1 MVISVSFE
9 QSRKTLSEISVILFG
24 MSITERPAQPSKA
37 PTPIEAVLSLSV
49 TMTSAVQFSNAVSPI
64 VATPDRSTDV
74 SAVQFLNVPSSM
86 AARVGDRVISFNCEH
101 PEKASVPIA
110 ETFSRFPISVSS
122 AQFLNAPAAI
132 SSIVS
137 GRSIVC
143 KAVDSNALAP
153 TLVTSTPFSK

>member
-1 MVISVSFE
+1 M
-9 QSRKTLSEISVILFG
+9 
-24 MSITERPAQPSKA
+24 
-37 PTPIEAVLSLSV
+37 
-49 TMTSAVQFSNAVSPI
+49 
-64 VATPDRSTDV
+64 
-74 SAVQFLNVPSSM
+74 QFLNVPSSM

>member
-49 TMTSAVQFSNAVSPI
+49 TVTSAVQFSNAVSP
-64 VATPDRSTDV
+64 
-74 SAVQFLNVPSSM
+74 QFLNVPSSM
-86 AARVGDRVISFNCEH
+86 AARVGDRVISFNCGH
-101 PEKASVPIA
+101 PEKASVPIV